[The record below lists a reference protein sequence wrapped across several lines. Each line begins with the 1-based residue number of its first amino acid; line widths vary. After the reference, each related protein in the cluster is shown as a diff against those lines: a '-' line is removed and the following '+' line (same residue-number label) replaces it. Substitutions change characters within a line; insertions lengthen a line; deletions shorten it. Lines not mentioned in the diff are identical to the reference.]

1 MKKVYFVSG
10 NKHKAEELALLL
22 KGAGI
27 EIVHKNLKVIE
38 PDLDSIKATALA
50 KAKQAYA
57 KIKKPVM
64 TEDTGLYFQAY
75 RNFPGPN
82 PRKVFEELGF
92 EGIFRLLKGRKR
104 KATFKTVLC
113 LMESPRK
120 VRFFEGRMKGRIT
133 TKVYPPIKKKFPY
146 DNIFIPEDKNKP
158 IIKLTLEEKNK
169 LSHRGQAARKLGNA
183 LR

>member
-1 MKKVYFVSG
+1 MRTVYFVSG

-22 KGAGI
+22 KASGV
-27 EIVHKNLKVIE
+27 EVVHKNLKVIE

-50 KAKQAYA
+50 KAEQAYA
-57 KIKKPVM
+57 KLKKPVL

-92 EGIFRLLKGRKR
+92 EGIFKLLKGKSR
-104 KATFKTVLC
+104 KAVFKTVLC

-133 TKVYPPIKKKFPY
+133 TKVYPPIKRKFPY
-146 DNIFIPEDKNKP
+146 DNIFIPEGKNKP
-158 IIKLTLEEKNK
+158 IIKLALAEKNM
-169 LSHRGQAARKLGNA
+169 LSHRGQAASKIA
-183 LR
+183 KQF